1 MCCQKGI
8 QKQTLNACPFPQAP
22 FMSMQDR
29 SKFLKYQLKP
39 IELQQP
45 KKQETSFLL
54 TEFVAEHDGMLCKN
68 GHKISDRA

>member
-1 MCCQKGI
+1 
-8 QKQTLNACPFPQAP
+8 
-22 FMSMQDR
+22 MSKQDR
-29 SKFLKYQLKP
+29 SKLLKYQLKP

-68 GHKISDRA
+68 GHKISDRAWST